1 MSKWWQEEMGT
12 AGQGLYDDPWL
23 ASQATQVPSSL
34 LPGQQQPGGFKPPTP
49 ESLGMSQEEFDSYIT
64 LNKDGSWSYGVT
76 PGGHLRRKGFMGL
89 VSATMEGIGK
99 QIGAVDKAVS
109 SVPVLGQ
116 VYDAQKWVAKNLVM
130 QPLDKLGQGA
140 YWLYSETVSQPLTT
154 AILQMGKAGQG
165 QGGALFSAKE
175 WGESYGKANHISPGQ
190 AIENMAGTHGQSPL
204 ELAARMAAAPA
215 TFGVSL
221 IPTDLPQ
228 DKFRNESY
236 LYDTNYW
243 RKQNGWKYDVGT
255 GIMDAQASI
264 FLDPTTFLGKGV
276 KAVRGAQRAVQV
288 AEGVTKGPKI
298 LGGGRT
304 AESLVGS
311 AKFDKFAQWGIGKS
325 PEEIRLALER
335 GRGSRYSS
343 FTNKD
348 MSAQL
353 ADVLSKADNVDD
365 WRLATRFAMGD
376 AAAFTEMAQRSQSFA
391 LAYGKALDHR
401 IDITN
406 ADKLYTKSYNA
417 LVENG
422 FQAKGIRPKTGVVS
436 PTGQIRTGLSIEEK
450 DVALGKIADALKA
463 NKITQEE
470 ADARTAA
477 VHAKQKIVGVKTP
490 NVPGKY
496 EVTPFGGRTPA
507 DRIAVDEQGAL
518 IPKQPYLSPA
528 MEESDDLAKPFEQL
542 KFEGKEFNFQ
552 VKPLEPGTIPTNYYE
567 GLKIPG
573 MLEWRTGVQSALQA
587 QKVQLA
593 ALASKDPWLSRALT
607 DTETAVANPLFG
619 SMKEARFAGV
629 GRDVTKQ
636 AERRA
641 VQYLGVRAD
650 DGFQSRLLQS
660 GIYGA
665 TVRFVGKMG
674 DRLPTGVINHNEGD
688 AASKLAEYLKASPI
702 DNQAAADIVKDYSRI
717 SDKVNSTKY
726 VEDLIEP
733 MLLESFGKKYNLDQ
747 EVTQELYNQYRRIS
761 AQEMDKARH
770 PKQIYSAAEEDGT
783 RIDKLVD
790 GETVSASPQL
800 STQLQ
805 YSSVL
810 PNLKSLEK
818 FFVKNAPDISRA
830 RRAGMGVTDALGNV
844 MDTYNSLFKLSALL
858 RIAYPVRNVAEET
871 LTRTAKFG
879 AMAILADTAHGGLAF
894 LRKAPLLG
902 AVIDASGRTVRR
914 VEVNQS
920 LAPVQSMLESLAQ
933 HETTLKSMATFSS
946 DATEASRLR
955 DRLAT
960 TQAAI
965 AEFRSYESELLN
977 HASRGVTRSGEG
989 TFHYRGQA
997 HPEAFNT
1004 EYAGAIP
1011 REQITSSDSWQT
1023 VFSRVESFMKEDM
1036 MRSGNY
1042 VSLSPNDPGHL
1053 NAWERAVNLQLLQ
1066 DPVALSL
1073 VRDGTG
1079 DGALRFLR
1087 SPEGGLYRKNLGEAG
1102 RRDPAEHIRL
1112 IKAMVDQ
1119 YIPESMREQAAH
1131 NGKVA
1136 SADFKAVAEAE
1147 RPLVHGEELRAAT
1160 KGNDG
1165 AFAFYDRLNEKWFQG
1180 LPRMTSDRLSWQP
1193 VYVRAHRMHYQE
1205 LVDLHFATEQKLGR
1219 DATHISTDLQNK
1231 LMQQADK
1238 AARATMKEV
1247 LYQPSKTNFAHAVRH
1262 ISPFFSAY
1270 SDSMARW
1277 GGMVMENPD
1286 LIGKMA
1292 KIYNAPVAANLVTD
1306 RTGDKVSED
1315 GKNSRGEFV
1324 GMNDRV
1330 LNFQINPMT
1339 KNLPDPIKDMRIN
1352 IGSMNVVT
1360 PGEPWWNPG
1369 FGPLVSIPADAMMRN
1384 FPETSSFL
1392 NWVNPYGTQSESFLG
1407 EVGRSIT
1414 PNWIE
1419 DFAFDMDKD
1428 SQRYQDALMASYRT
1442 QMVDYHKGERTKVP
1456 DWKEAEKDASMLLF
1470 LNVVADGVL
1479 PGKTRQMDKYQFYID
1494 AIQNLRKEDPANAND
1509 LFMSRYGQDFKE
1521 YADAQMFLAAGT
1533 KNGTGVP
1540 STIDGVIQ
1548 DDKFGDL
1555 IKAHPE
1561 LGGFIVGDVA
1571 RVDEFNQ
1578 WALLNQKASGDRT
1591 TVTAE
1596 DRIKQTAIGSG
1607 WDAFIKISQA
1617 IKADMIDRGLYS
1629 LNQKG
1634 GEDLAALKQQAI
1646 LAIANK
1652 YPEWANDY
1660 TTTDRDSV
1668 PKRIQAL
1675 TEIVTDPRLA
1685 KDPTRT
1691 ADIQLMRA
1699 YLAKRQEFMGILA
1712 QRKAGGGSDQLNT
1725 KNNQDVAHAWE
1736 TYRGALSEKNLRF
1749 GEILDRYLSQ
1759 DNLQSSIIGG

>member
-1 MSKWWQEEMGT
+1 MGT
-12 AGQGLYDDPWL
+12 AGQGLYSDPWL

-34 LPGQQQPGGFKPPTP
+34 LPGAQQPQGFRAPTA
-49 ESLGMSQEEFDSYIT
+49 ESMGMSEDEFKKYIT
-64 LNKDGSWSYGVT
+64 VNKDGTWSYGVT
-76 PGGHLRRKGFMGL
+76 PGGHLRAKGFMGL
-89 VSATMEGIGK
+89 VAATMEGIGQ

-109 SVPVLGQ
+109 KVPVLGQ
-116 VYDAQKWVAKNLVM
+116 VYEANKWVAKNLVM

-140 YWLYSETVSQPLTT
+140 YWLYGETVSQPLTT
-154 AILQMGKAGQG
+154 TILQMGKASQG
-165 QGGALFSAKE
+165 QGGAVFSGKE
-175 WGESYGKANHISPGQ
+175 WAESYAKAEHISPGQ
-190 AIENMAGTHGQSPL
+190 AAENMAGVHGVSPL
-204 ELAARMAAAPA
+204 ELAARVAVAPA
-215 TFGVSL
+215 TFGISL
-221 IPTDLPQ
+221 MPTDFGGPK

-236 LYDTNYW
+236 LYDTDYW

-255 GIMDAQASI
+255 GLMDAQASV
-264 FLDPTTFLGKGV
+264 FLDPTTFVGKGV

-304 AESLVGS
+304 AESLVGGK
-311 AKFDKFAQWGIGKS
+311 KFEAFANWGIGKS

-343 FTNKD
+343 FTNRD
-348 MSAQL
+348 MAAQL

-376 AAAFTEMAQRSQSFA
+376 AAAFTEMSQRSQAFA

-422 FQAKGIRPKTGVVS
+422 FQAKGIKPKVGLVS
-436 PTGQIRTGLSIEEK
+436 PSTGPATYV
-450 DVALGKIADALKA
+450 DAAGK
-463 NKITQEE
+463 
-470 ADARTAA
+470 
-477 VHAKQKIVGVKTP
+477 KQTLPK
-490 NVPGKY
+490 VPGKY
-496 EVTPFGGRTPA
+496 EVTPSGGRSPA

-518 IPKQPYLSPA
+518 IPKQPYLAPGV
-528 MEESDDLAKPFEQL
+528 EESDDLAKPFEQL

-552 VKPLEPGTIPTNYYE
+552 VKPLEPGSIPTNYFE

-573 MLEWRTGVQSALQA
+573 MLEWRTGVQSALEA

-593 ALASKDPWLSRALT
+593 ALAAKDPWLSRALT
-607 DTETAVANPLFG
+607 DTETAAANPLFG

-650 DGFQSRLLQS
+650 DGFQSRLLQN

-688 AASKLAEYLKASPI
+688 ASSKLAEYLKASPI
-702 DNQAAADIVKDYSRI
+702 DNQTAADIVKDYSRI

-726 VEDLIEP
+726 IEDLVEP
-733 MLLESFGKKYNLDQ
+733 MLLESFGKKYNLDK
-747 EVTQELYNQYRRIS
+747 EVTQELYNQYRRVS

-770 PKQIYSAAEEDGT
+770 PKQIYSATTEDGT

-790 GETVSASPQL
+790 GETVAASPQL

-805 YSSVL
+805 YASVL
-810 PNLKSLEK
+810 PNLKSMDK
-818 FFVKNAPDISRA
+818 FFAKNAPGISRA
-830 RRAGMGVTDALGNV
+830 RLAGMGAADALSNV
-844 MDTYNSLFKLSALL
+844 IDGYNSLFKLSALL
-858 RIAYPVRNVAEET
+858 RVAYPIRNVTEET
-871 LTRTAKFG
+871 LARTAKFG
-879 AMAILADTAHGGLAF
+879 AMAILADTAHGGLAL
-894 LRKAPLLG
+894 LRNAPLFG
-902 AVIDASGRTVRR
+902 AVLDASGRTVRK
-914 VEVNQS
+914 VEVNRS
-920 LAPVQSMLESLAQ
+920 LAPVQSMLESLTQ
-933 HETTLKSMATFSS
+933 HETTLKSMATFSA
-946 DATEASRLR
+946 DPTEASRLK

-965 AEFRSYESELLN
+965 AEFQSYERELLN
-977 HASRGVTRSGEG
+977 HASRGVARSGEG

-1011 REQITSSDSWQT
+1011 RDQITSSESWKT
-1023 VFSRVESFMKEDM
+1023 VFSRVETFMKEDM

-1042 VSLSPNDPGHL
+1042 VSMSPTEPGHL

-1079 DGALRFLR
+1079 DSALRFLR
-1087 SPEGGLYRKNLGEAG
+1087 SPEGAIYRKNLGEAG

-1119 YIPESMREQAAH
+1119 YIPESMREQAAR

-1136 SADFKAVAEAE
+1136 AADFKAVALEE
-1147 RPLVHGEELRAAT
+1147 RPLVHGEELKAAT

-1165 AFAFYDRLNEKWFQG
+1165 AFAFYDKLNEKWFQG
-1180 LPRMTSDRLSWQP
+1180 LPRMASDRLSWQP

-1205 LVDLHFATEQKLGR
+1205 LVDLHYATEAKLGR
-1219 DATHISTDLQNK
+1219 EATHISTDLQNK
-1231 LMQQADK
+1231 FMQQADK
-1238 AARATMKEV
+1238 AARATMREV

-1270 SDSMARW
+1270 ADSMSRW
-1277 GGMVMENPD
+1277 GGMVMESPD

-1306 RTGDKVSED
+1306 RAGDKVGTD
-1315 GKNSRGEFV
+1315 GSNSRGEFV

-1330 LNFQINPMT
+1330 LNFQINPLT
-1339 KNLPDPIKDMRIN
+1339 KNLPAGIKDMRIN

-1369 FGPLVSIPADAMMRN
+1369 FGPLVSIPADTVMRN

-1392 NWVNPYGTQSESFLG
+1392 NWINPYGTQAESFLG

-1419 DFAFDMDKD
+1419 GFAFDMDKD

-1442 QMVDYHKGERTKVP
+1442 QMVDYHKGERTKAP
-1456 DWKEAEKDASMLLF
+1456 DWKEAEKDASLLLF

-1494 AIQNLRKEDPANAND
+1494 ALQNLRKEDPANAND
-1509 LFMSRYGQDFKE
+1509 LFMARYGQDFKE

-1533 KNGTGVP
+1533 KSGTGVP
-1540 STIDGVIQ
+1540 STINGVVQ
-1548 DDKFGDL
+1548 DEKFGDL

-1571 RVDEFNQ
+1571 RTDEFNQ

-1596 DRIKQTAIGSG
+1596 DRIKQTSVNSG
-1607 WDAFIKISQA
+1607 WNAFVKISQA
-1617 IKADMIDRGLYS
+1617 IEADMVDRGLYS

-1634 GEDLAALKQQAI
+1634 GEDLAALKQRAV

-1652 YPEWANDY
+1652 YPEWAADY
-1660 TTTDRDSV
+1660 TTTDRDAI
-1668 PKRIQAL
+1668 PKRIAAL

-1691 ADIQLMRA
+1691 ADIGLMRN
-1699 YLAKRQEFMGILA
+1699 YLAKRQEFMKILA
-1712 QRKAGGGSDQLNT
+1712 AREKAGGSSAINT
-1725 KNNQDVAHAWE
+1725 KNNQDVAQAWD
-1736 TYRGALSEKNLRF
+1736 TYRSALSEKNLKF
-1749 GEILDRYLSQ
+1749 GEILNRYLSQ